1 MGDDNCTFCRI
12 VSGARPAD
20 FVYANETLVAF
31 HDIRPAAPVHV
42 LVVPRKHIRS
52 TNDLTEEDREIVA
65 DMIFQA
71 KKIAEKAGIDKSGY
85 KLVFNTERG
94 AGQVIF
100 HLHMHLIGGWP
111 EGWRRT

>member
-1 MGDDNCTFCRI
+1 MRDETCIFCQI
-12 VSGARPAD
+12 VSGERPAD
-20 FVYANETLVAF
+20 VIYQNDTLIAF

-52 TNDLTEEDREIVA
+52 TNDLTEDDRQIVA
-65 DMIFQA
+65 DMLFQSR
-71 KKIAEKAGIDKSGY
+71 KIAEKVGIDKSGY

-111 EGWRRT
+111 DGWRRT